1 MTTAPERTAENPQA
15 QLTQEETIASLGN
28 YAFGW
33 ADSDAA
39 GTNARRGLSADVV
52 ANISALK
59 NEPEWMLESR
69 LKGLKLF
76 ERKPMPRWGADLSG
90 IDFDNIKYFVRSTE
104 KQAATWDDLP
114 ADIKNTYDKLGI
126 PEAEK
131 ARLVSGVAAQ
141 YESEVVYHAIREDLE
156 QQGVIFLDTDT
167 ALREQPELFR
177 EYYGS
182 VIPHGDNKF
191 SALNG
196 AVWSGGSFIYV
207 PPGVH
212 VDIPLQAYFRINTE
226 NMGQFERTLIIV
238 DEGAYVHYV
247 EGCTAPIYSSD
258 SLHSAVVEIIVKKGG
273 RCRYT
278 TIQNWSNNVYNLVTK
293 RAKAEAGATMEWVD
307 GNIGSKVT
315 MKYPAVMLMG
325 EYAKGEVLSIA
336 FAGEGQHQDAGAKMT
351 HLAPH
356 TSSTIISKS
365 VARGGGRTSYR
376 GLVRVNP
383 RAHHSRSTVKCDALL
398 VDQISRSDTY
408 PYVDVRNDDVS
419 MGHEA
424 TVSKVSEDQLF
435 YLMSRGLTEDE
446 AMAMVVRGFV
456 EPIARELPM
465 EYALELNRLIEL
477 QMEGSVG

>member
-1 MTTAPERTAENPQA
+1 MTTAPERTAENTQT

-33 ADSDAA
+33 ADSDVA
-39 GTNARRGLSADVV
+39 GSSARRGLSTDVV
-52 ANISALK
+52 ADISAKK

-141 YESEVVYHAIREDLE
+141 YESEVVYHAIREDLQE
-156 QQGVIFLDTDT
+156 QGVIFLDTDT

-315 MKYPAVMLMG
+315 MKYPAVLLMG

-376 GLVRVNP
+376 GLVRISP